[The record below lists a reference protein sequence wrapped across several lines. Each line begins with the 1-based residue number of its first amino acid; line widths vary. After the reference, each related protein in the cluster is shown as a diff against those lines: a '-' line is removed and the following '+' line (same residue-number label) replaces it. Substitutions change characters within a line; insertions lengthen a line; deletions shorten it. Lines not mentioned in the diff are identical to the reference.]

1 LLEGCTSVLGLKP
14 LWAWQHMW
22 LVLAGAGSRGLVL
35 AGDVI
40 VGHNTALRA
49 HTKH

>member
-22 LVLAGAGSRGLVL
+22 LVLAG
-35 AGDVI
+35 DVI
-40 VGHNTALRA
+40 VGHNTTLRA